1 MAEFKSRF
9 ENYRKSHSTG
19 GMKRDWDLGK
29 VNNMEADLSYS
40 SSEAG
45 TKTTKPET
53 IKEYSW
59 EDWDKEFEEAPT
71 ATSPQQSS
79 GTVEID
85 SSVKSDAG
93 KTVVNYLMKK
103 GLSQEAA
110 IGAAK
115 VFKAESGI
123 IPGIRNKEEMTAYGN
138 DKAGIGIAQWSNKR
152 RQDYQQ
158 YMNANG
164 YTTPTLENELDFF
177 IEEGKSRPA
186 FWNALTNAKTVQEAV
201 DAMYYGYENGT
212 SGAMASRD
220 QIVAAYSPAYQKL
233 YNKQF
238 DIDANLNARYQAS
251 I

>member
-9 ENYRKSHSTG
+9 ENYRKRHSTG

-40 SSEAG
+40 SSEAE

-59 EDWDKEFEEAPT
+59 EDWDKEFEETPT
-71 ATSPQQSS
+71 GTLPQQSS

-85 SSVKSDAG
+85 TSVKSDAG
-93 KTVVNYLMKK
+93 KTVVNYLMQK

-152 RQDYQQ
+152 RQDY
-158 YMNANG
+158 
-164 YTTPTLENELDFF
+164 
-177 IEEGKSRPA
+177 
-186 FWNALTNAKTVQEAV
+186 
-201 DAMYYGYENGT
+201 
-212 SGAMASRD
+212 
-220 QIVAAYSPAYQKL
+220 
-233 YNKQF
+233 
-238 DIDANLNARYQAS
+238 
-251 I
+251 